1 MLKFTSVE
9 AEIIKLD
16 RILVSW
22 KIEATDEDLSKF
34 RFRVERSNS
43 PGGPFE
49 PITDELVNV
58 FLFTDVTKQMKSKWR
73 KFYYKISVRN
83 VETEETTESEV
94 ADLDSKPDFFLLEI
108 RRRHDLYLRR
118 FVGIRA
124 AILVAKTFGQRC
136 ADCYDP
142 VKQRQKSSSCQ
153 TCFSTGYVGGYF
165 SQINTLVNFSPS
177 PELVQILE
185 TGERQ
190 PNQVNMWMNFFPRLS
205 PRDMI
210 VEFPEQRRWR
220 VATVGKTERLR
231 ATSRQIA
238 TVVEI
243 NRSDV
248 EWSVPVE
255 KFVAPEDVFLG
266 FRPPDGSGLL

>member
-1 MLKFTSVE
+1 MLTITSVE
-9 AEIIKLD
+9 AEIIRLN

-22 KIEATDEDLSKF
+22 EIESTDEDLSKF
-34 RFRVERSNS
+34 RFRVGRSNS
-43 PGGPFE
+43 PGGPFAF
-49 PITDELVNV
+49 ITDELVNV

-73 KFYYKISVRN
+73 KFYYKIFVRD
-83 VETEETTESEV
+83 VETEETTASEV
-94 ADLDSKPDFFLLEI
+94 ADLDSRPDFFLLEI
-108 RRRHDLYLRR
+108 RRRHDLYLER

-124 AILVAKTFGQRC
+124 AILIAKTFGQRC
-136 ADCYDP
+136 ADCFDA
-142 VKQRQKSSSCQ
+142 VKQRQRSSSCQ
-153 TCFSTGYVGGYF
+153 TCFNTGYVGGYF
-165 SQINTLVNFSPS
+165 SQVNAFVNFSPS

-190 PNQVNMWMNFFPRLS
+190 PNQVNMWMNYFPRLS

-220 VATVGKTERLR
+220 IATVGKTERLR

-248 EWSVPVE
+248 EWKVPVE
-255 KFVAPEDVFLG
+255 EFVAPEDVFLG